1 MAEKQVDL
9 KALEKIARAVR
20 KGVLAM
26 TTAAS
31 SGHPGGSL
39 SVTDILTALYFAK
52 MRVDSKNP
60 CWGKR
65 DRLVLSKGHA
75 APALYAVLAEAGFF
89 PKSELSTLRKLHSKL
104 QGHPERCTPGIDVAT
119 GSLGQGLSVGNGLAL
134 AGKLDSSPHRVY
146 VILGDGECDE
156 GQVWEAASTAS
167 HFKLDNLC
175 AIVDANKLQLDGK
188 TDDIKHKRSL
198 KDKFASFGWHAVQ
211 INGHSF
217 GEIIAALENAEAI
230 KGKPTAIIADTVK
243 GKGVSF
249 MEGVAGF
256 HGKPLSQEELEKAF
270 HELDRSADENSG

>member
-1 MAEKQVDL
+1 MRKNVL
-9 KALEKIARAVR
+9 K
-20 KGVLAM
+20 M

-39 SVTDILTALYFAK
+39 SATDILVALYFAK
-52 MRVDSKNP
+52 MRFDPKNP
-60 CWGKR
+60 CLEGR

-89 PKSELSTLRKLHSKL
+89 PKTELSTLRKLHSRL
-104 QGHPERCTPGIDVAT
+104 QGHPERCTPGVDVAT
-119 GSLGQGLSVGNGLAL
+119 GSLGQGLSVANGLAM
-134 AGKLDSSPHRVY
+134 AAKLDDSPHRVY

-156 GQVWEAASTAS
+156 GQVWEAAGTAA
-167 HFKLDNLC
+167 HFSLDNVC

-198 KDKFASFGWHAVQ
+198 AKKFESFGWHAVQ
-211 INGHSF
+211 INGHDF
-217 GEIIAALENAEAI
+217 AEILAALGNAEKI

-249 MEGVAGF
+249 MENVAGY
-256 HGKPLSQEELEKAF
+256 HGKTLGQEDLQKALA
-270 HELDRSADENSG
+270 ELDAHSETD